1 VGSHS
6 FYTVFEHT
14 ADVGIEVTAGSRE
27 DLFVNSALA
36 MTDLMFDPAPE
47 GASESRLVMVVGEKP
62 DELLIAWLNELL
74 YIFCVEQLVFT
85 GFSDVKL
92 TDSMFMARASGE
104 RIDFDRHRVEMEI
117 KAATYHGF
125 SIEPDGEGFKAR
137 IIFDV

>member
-1 VGSHS
+1 MGSYS

-27 DLFVNSALA
+27 DLFEHAALA
-36 MTDLMFDPAPE
+36 MTDLMFEDVPD
-47 GASESRLVMVVGEKP
+47 GTSESRLVMVVGDKP

-74 YIFCVEQLVFT
+74 YIYCVERLVFT
-85 GFSDVKL
+85 AFSEVKL
-92 TDSMFMARASGE
+92 TESMFMVRAHGE
-104 RIDFDRHRVEMEI
+104 RIDPVKHVMEMEI

-125 SIEPDGEGFKAR
+125 SIEADGDGVKAR

>member
-1 VGSHS
+1 MGSHS

-27 DLFVNSALA
+27 DLFTNSALA
-36 MTDLMFDPAPE
+36 MTDLMFESVPE
-47 GASESRLVMVVGEKP
+47 TSSETRLVMVVGENP

-74 YIFCVEQLVFT
+74 YIYCVERLVFT
-85 GFSDVKL
+85 GFSDTKL
-92 TDSMFMARASGE
+92 TESTFMARAHGE
-104 RIDFDRHRVEMEI
+104 RIDLDKHVMEMEI

-125 SIEPDGEGFKAR
+125 SIEAAGDKFKAR

>member
-1 VGSHS
+1 MGSHS

-14 ADVGIEVTAGSRE
+14 ADVGIEVTADSRE

-36 MTDLMFDPAPE
+36 MTDIMFDRTPE

-62 DELLIAWLNELL
+62 EEMLIAWLNELL
-74 YIFCVEQLVFT
+74 YIYCVERLVFT
-85 GFSDVKL
+85 RFTDIKL
-92 TDSMFMARASGE
+92 TESMFMVRAHGE
-104 RIDFDRHRVEMEI
+104 RVDPDAHRVETEI

-125 SIEPDGEGFKAR
+125 SIEPDGDRLKAR

>member
-27 DLFVNSALA
+27 EMFEHAALA
-36 MTDLMFDPAPE
+36 MIDLMFESVPD
-47 GASESRLVMVVGEKP
+47 GATETRIVMVVGEKP
-62 DELLIAWLNELL
+62 DELLIAWLNELI
-74 YIFCVEQLVFT
+74 YIYCVERLVFT
-85 GFSDVKL
+85 SFSEVKL
-92 TDSMFMARASGE
+92 TESMFMVRAHGE
-104 RIDFDRHRVEMEI
+104 RIDLDKHAMEMEI

-125 SIEPDGEGFKAR
+125 SIEADGDGFKAR

>member
-1 VGSHS
+1 VGTLP

-27 DLFVNSALA
+27 ELFAHSALA
-36 MTDLMFDPAPE
+36 MTDLMFESVPD
-47 GASESRLVMVVGEKP
+47 GTSESRLVMVVGEKP

-74 YIFCVEQLVFT
+74 YIYCVERLVFVS
-85 GFSDVKL
+85 FSDVKL
-92 TDSMFMARASGE
+92 TDSMFMARAHGE
-104 RIDFDRHRVEMEI
+104 RIDLDKHSMEMEI

-125 SIEPDGEGFKAR
+125 SIEVDGDKFRTR